1 MSIDPQTLQIV
12 FSALT
17 KYGPQLISLFHRQDP
32 AGFKSFRDQITRMDI
47 DGHFDDIIEAGD
59 TAIEQAIKAQGD

>member
-1 MSIDPQTLQIV
+1 MDPQLIQMAVT
-12 FSALT
+12 ALI
-17 KYGPQLISLFHRQDP
+17 KYGPQVINLWHRQDP
-32 AGFKSFRDQITRMDI
+32 AGFKSFRDLVTRMDI